1 MNQTTRR
8 FALLLAALALPSP
21 AFAAGKAYVFL
32 GGHAGNLSRC
42 AERISLH
49 RKGDAGASDVAGAVA
64 RTKAGEQ
71 IVVAGHSDGSIF
83 ASKFILAVK
92 KQDPNAKISYV
103 NFDGF
108 RPNGG
113 GRPDIGSS
121 NVAGIPGV
129 SITCVTMAGAPNYP
143 FLRNGPGCRAHI
155 LDPPAGCDS
164 WCRHYAVMSCD
175 LLK

>member
-1 MNQTTRR
+1 MRVKLPK
-8 FALLLAALALPSP
+8 ALLLAALALPSP
-21 AFAAGKAYVFL
+21 ALAAGKAYVFL
-32 GGHAGNLSRC
+32 GGHAGKLSQC
-42 AERISLH
+42 AGRISLH
-49 RKGDAGASDVAGAVA
+49 KKGDNGASDLAEAVN

-83 ASKFILAVK
+83 ASIFITEVK
-92 KQDPNAKISYV
+92 RRNPNAQISYV

-113 GRPDIGSS
+113 GRPDVGYSR
-121 NVAGIPGV
+121 VAGTPGV
-129 SITCVTMAGAPNYP
+129 TITCVTMVGAPNYP
-143 FLRNGPGCRAHI
+143 FLHKGPGCRAHI
-155 LDPPAGCDS
+155 VDPPAGCDS